1 MSNHNIYLIAYPT
14 ASALEERIAEL
25 LLNYYDDNDEEDIFA
40 CGVTDIPSSEAINT
54 MKKMLAVATE
64 EDNNE

>member
-1 MSNHNIYLIAYPT
+1 MSNHNIYLIAYP
-14 ASALEERIAEL
+14 ADSALEERIAEL

-40 CGVTDIPSSEAINT
+40 CGVTDIPSGEAIST
-54 MKKMLAVATE
+54 MTKMLAVATE

>member
-1 MSNHNIYLIAYPT
+1 MSNHSIYLIAYPMD
-14 ASALEERIAEL
+14 SALEERIAEL
-25 LLNYYDDNDEEDIFA
+25 LLNYYDDNDEDIFA